1 MITCKLTRIFGVAA
15 IVAAALSGTAFVVEA
30 ASGHSDND
38 VHMAKCLCTD
48 CHATTPVEGDTLAT
62 APLKAPT
69 LQLCLSCHQNM
80 VPSRT
85 R

>member
-1 MITCKLTRIFGVAA
+1 MIACRPTRIFGVAA
-15 IVAAALSGTAFVVEA
+15 IVAVALSGASLPAEA
-30 ASGHSDND
+30 VPGHYDND
-38 VHMAKCLCTD
+38 VHMAKCVCTD

-69 LQLCLSCHQNM
+69 MQLCLSCHQNM
-80 VPSRT
+80 VPART